1 MERSD
6 LAHLPGRGV
15 QISQL
20 AQHASLYRPGAARG
34 WEGGGRPG
42 GRGGGGSRTA
52 PSAAP
57 PAGPE
62 KRAFGPGSWAHLGR
76 RQKGAPGTDAQGP
89 RRRLRARAPAEVLEQ
104 VSHPQ
109 TPDSPRDSGSLEKGV
124 EWPRSMGDA

>member
-1 MERSD
+1 MESSD

-20 AQHASLYRPGAARG
+20 AQDASLYRPGAARW

-76 RQKGAPGTDAQGP
+76 TRRGHGGGSKEGHLLKCWSRCLTPGPPTVPETPGP
-89 RRRLRARAPAEVLEQ
+89 
-104 VSHPQ
+104 
-109 TPDSPRDSGSLEKGV
+109 
-124 EWPRSMGDA
+124 